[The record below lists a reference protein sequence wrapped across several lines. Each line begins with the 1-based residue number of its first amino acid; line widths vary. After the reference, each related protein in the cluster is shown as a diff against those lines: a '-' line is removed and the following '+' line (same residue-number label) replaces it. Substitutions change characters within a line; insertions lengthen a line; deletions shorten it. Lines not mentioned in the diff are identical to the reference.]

1 MTKRSEANFEKD
13 MLRRLKA
20 AGSPWPSQVD
30 LEIEPWNRRGT
41 SSRSTGDSSNG
52 QPDFRVRLLW
62 NRGRYEFVAE
72 AKNRSTPS
80 VIETAVQQAKRY
92 ADQVG
97 LPPMVIVPYLD
108 DVRMDRLAEEGVSGL
123 DLSGNGIVMVPGRLL
138 LRRSGN
144 SNRYPESQPMRFAYR
159 GATSVVPRVF
169 LCKPRYESVS
179 SIKAEIEGHGGEVAL
194 STVSKAL
201 ARMVDDVLIDRA
213 SELITLLQPDA
224 LLDKLAEN
232 FRPSKRLQTIKLKSG
247 LTLPEIFKKANR
259 DRSKPRMVLSGAS
272 SQDRYAAG
280 LRSDEPLAYCDD
292 LAAIRTAIGKAWQES
307 ERFADLTI
315 IETDDRTPFFDA
327 RTDPSGMILASPV
340 QAYLELA
347 AGDKRD
353 REMAQA
359 IRHRILRDLKK

>member
-1 MTKRSEANFEKD
+1 MAKRPESNFEKG
-13 MLRRLKA
+13 MLRKLKA

-30 LEIEPWNRRGT
+30 LEIEPWTRRGA
-41 SSRSTGDSSNG
+41 SSRSTRGSSNE

-62 NRGRYEFVAE
+62 NGDRYEFIAE

-92 ADQVG
+92 AEQVG
-97 LPPMVIVPYLD
+97 LPAMVIVPYLD
-108 DVRMDRLAEEGVSGL
+108 DVRMDRLAEAGVSGL
-123 DLSGNGIVMVPGRLL
+123 DLSGNGIVVVPGRLL

-169 LCKPRYESVS
+169 LCKPRYESVN
-179 SIKAEIEGHGGEVAL
+179 SIKGEIEGRGGEVAL

-213 SELITLLQPDA
+213 KELITLLQPDA
-224 LLDKLAEN
+224 LLDKLSEN
-232 FRPSKRLQTIKLKSG
+232 FRPSKRLQTIKIKSG
-247 LTLPEIFKKANR
+247 LLLPEIFNKANL
-259 DRSKPRMVLSGAS
+259 DRSKPRLVLSGAS

-292 LAAIRTAIGKAWQES
+292 LAAMRTAIGKAWQES

-327 RTDPSGMILASPV
+327 RPDPSGMILASPV

-359 IRHRILRDLKK
+359 IRQRILRDLK